1 MGNKVKCDSV
11 AFHDGNLCGQER
23 VNCAV
28 IESRC
33 ADSQSHCIFTETYF
47 DLAFFRNDRIH
58 IIFHFENLTNG
69 LSSFFTAIIT
79 TLCSGIVVAL
89 ALFSGGNTE
98 QAEIDIFTELA
109 SKTETASGSNQDHL
123 KRVARYTELLMEAMG
138 CPYDIRLTA
147 AKASMLHDIGKI
159 VIPSEIT
166 NKTGLLSEGERE
178 IMKKHTEYGQM
189 LLSVFDSDFMNLA
202 AVIANE
208 HHERYDGKGY
218 NGLEGDRINEYARI
232 VTVADALDALTAK
245 RSYKEAWPFEQ
256 VTAYIDS
263 NSGTLYASIR
273 ACCFARKRLIH
284 FGRKRR

>member
-1 MGNKVKCDSV
+1 
-11 AFHDGNLCGQER
+11 
-23 VNCAV
+23 
-28 IESRC
+28 
-33 ADSQSHCIFTETYF
+33 
-47 DLAFFRNDRIH
+47 
-58 IIFHFENLTNG
+58 
-69 LSSFFTAIIT
+69 
-79 TLCSGIVVAL
+79 
-89 ALFSGGNTE
+89 
-98 QAEIDIFTELA
+98 
-109 SKTETASGSNQDHL
+109 
-123 KRVARYTELLMEAMG
+123 MEAMG

-159 VIPSEIT
+159 AIPSEIT

-178 IMKKHTEYGQM
+178 IMKKHTEYGQL

-245 RSYKEAWPFEQ
+245 HSYKEAWPFEQ

-263 NSGTLYASIR
+263 NLGTLYASIR
-273 ACCFARKRLIH
+273 ACCFAWKRLIH